1 MNRILRRDPVFQL
14 PNSRKIVDTR
24 NRIIHGY
31 DVVQDEIVWGIVV
44 EYLPAL
50 RNQVALLLG
59 E

>member
-1 MNRILRRDPVFQL
+1 MNRLLLRDPVFQL

-50 RNQVALLLG
+50 RNRAALLLG